1 MCIYVN
7 AEGGLFHIMLLMEEP
22 VLLYKVFI
30 IEALVPSSVSNF
42 SMLEGTK
49 KILKKC

>member
-1 MCIYVN
+1 MCICVN
-7 AEGGLFHIMLLMEEP
+7 AEGGLYHIMLLMEEP

-49 KILKKC
+49 KY